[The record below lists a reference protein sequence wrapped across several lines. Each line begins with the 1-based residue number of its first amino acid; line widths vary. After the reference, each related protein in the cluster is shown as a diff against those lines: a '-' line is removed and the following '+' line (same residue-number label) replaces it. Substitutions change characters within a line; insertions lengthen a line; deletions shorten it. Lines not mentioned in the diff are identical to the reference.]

1 MRHNLKNIDQFI
13 ESVFDGFTPKQRKV
27 ITARF
32 GLKIGKRVSLQEIG
46 DELGITRERVRQIE
60 ECALNK
66 LEGRVREGAS
76 GFLETVSKYLDSVG
90 GVRKDDVL
98 ISEVK
103 QSFAN
108 VSTIKNAEQKLRLL
122 FVAAGNPLFNKETN
136 DAHAFWYTN
145 EAAKK
150 KLSDFLKQTISS
162 FKNADKQAF
171 LAGKAYLAHCK
182 DFVSCHLISIS
193 KHIGTNVFGE
203 LGLRAWPEI
212 EPKTIRDKAYLV
224 LRKHNEPLHFEDV
237 AKHILKYG
245 IDKEPAHVQTVH
257 NELIKDQRFVLVGR
271 GVYALREQGYEPGT
285 VREVVARLLKK
296 QGPMHATQV
305 VDAVNKQRI
314 LKQNTI
320 LLSLQNRRF
329 FKRLDD
335 GRYHVKEA

>member
-1 MRHNLKNIDQFI
+1 MKHNLKNLDQFI
-13 ESVFDGFTPKQRKV
+13 ESIFEDFTPKQRKV

-32 GLKIGKRVSLQEIG
+32 GLKTGKRVSLQEIG
-46 DELGITRERVRQIE
+46 NELGITRERVRQIE
-60 ECALNK
+60 EHALEK
-66 LEGRVREGAS
+66 LEGRVRGGA
-76 GFLETVSKYLDSVG
+76 GTFLEAVAKYLDSVG
-90 GVRKDDVL
+90 GVRRDDVL

-103 QSFAN
+103 QSFPNA
-108 VSTIKNAEQKLRLL
+108 SSLKNAEQKLRLL
-122 FVAAGNPLFNKETN
+122 FVAAGNPLFSKETN
-136 DAHAFWYTN
+136 DTTAFWYSTDG
-145 EAAKK
+145 AKK
-150 KLSDFLKQTISS
+150 KFADFLKQVIHS
-162 FKNADKQAF
+162 FKNSDKQAF
-171 LAGKAYLAHCK
+171 LAGKVYLTHCK
-182 DFVSCHLISIS
+182 DFVSCHYLSIS
-193 KHIGTNVFGE
+193 KHIGTNMFGE

-237 AKHILKYG
+237 AKYIAKYG

-271 GVYALREQGYEPGT
+271 GMYALREQGFEPGT
-285 VREVVARLLKK
+285 VREVVTRLLKK
-296 QGPMHATQV
+296 HGPMQAPQV

-335 GRYHVKEA
+335 GRYNVKEA